1 MLYKLRYQD
10 LQPIYLYV
18 KKDRLCDLYVL
29 KDNKLYYLITL
40 KDPIL
45 DNLEHN
51 LERLQVFK
59 EISIERDNE
68 KEEEI
73 TKTKIDYI
81 DYVPDLLEII
91 GFPYILLFL
100 FSAFHNLY
108 WRGTCCRF
116 TLPLFYLTKEDLET
130 KIKNKVKLTFVQ
142 EEIKNKIHLSNFLLL
157 LLFKDFI
164 ENFDKFFNKVSEN
177 IEYSILSSFEVN
189 LHSLL
194 IIKDYFKTEN
204 NFVNFL
210 KKIKGSN
217 FFDHVDVYLKLTNTL
232 NLTPLPIEAMNFLL
246 NTVQTKS
253 LSIAI
258 KTDLP
263 YPDLI
268 KAKDEII
275 KYMTTIYEKDP
286 LRELFFQEK
295 SSFKFE
301 IENKTRSL
309 YENEVKINL
318 FEKAPLEQKI
328 KDFVNTILSASE
340 STNIIIHNTIKSK
353 NYTLLYHALLE
364 IFKESKDLTATV
376 YYLYEIFKFFYDEEE
391 DLENFTD
398 LFIQKLNQEKKTNEK
413 IFSQKE
419 IAMTLYVLLSR
430 LPKEKYY
437 QILREVSTRIFNNKE
452 LFKKTKKL
460 IELLKTEE
468 KPWKFYIPSGINLK
482 SYILK
487 EILKFFVKTGCVEF
501 ENIEEILKKANI
513 IRLADQELDSI
524 CECVNEVLKS
534 EVRGINLEELI
545 MKLLNWYSPE
555 GFYVDNL
562 EKLLFNLYMTLKE
575 AEKNREDIKTLIEF
589 TATLIKKCSNHP
601 YSYISKKYIREF
613 EKELIEDKALTAS
626 AAKLKKYLDK
636 VKK

>member
-1 MLYKLRYQD
+1 
-10 LQPIYLYV
+10 
-18 KKDRLCDLYVL
+18 
-29 KDNKLYYLITL
+29 
-40 KDPIL
+40 
-45 DNLEHN
+45 
-51 LERLQVFK
+51 
-59 EISIERDNE
+59 
-68 KEEEI
+68 
-73 TKTKIDYI
+73 
-81 DYVPDLLEII
+81 
-91 GFPYILLFL
+91 
-100 FSAFHNLY
+100 
-108 WRGTCCRF
+108 
-116 TLPLFYLTKEDLET
+116 
-130 KIKNKVKLTFVQ
+130 KNKVKLTFVQ
-142 EEIKNKIHLSNFLLL
+142 EKVKNKIYLSNFLLL
-157 LLFKDFI
+157 FLFKDFI
-164 ENFDKFFNKVSEN
+164 ENFDEFFNKVSEN
-177 IEYSILSSFEVN
+177 IEYYSLSSFEVN
-189 LHSLL
+189 LYSLL
-194 IIKDYFKTEN
+194 IVKDYFKTEN

-217 FFDHVDVYLKLTNTL
+217 FFDYVKVYLKLTNIP
-232 NLTPLPIEAMNFLL
+232 NLTSLSTEAMNFLL

-268 KAKDEII
+268 KAKDEVI
-275 KYMTTIYEKDP
+275 KYMATIYEKDP

-301 IENKTRSL
+301 IENETRSL

-318 FEKAPLEQKI
+318 FEKTPFEQKI
-328 KDFVNTILSASE
+328 KDFVNTILSVSKF
-340 STNIIIHNTIKSK
+340 TDTIIHNIIKSK

-364 IFKESKDLTATV
+364 IFKKSKNLTDTV
-376 YYLYEIFKFFYDEEE
+376 FFLYEIFKFFDEEE
-391 DLENFTD
+391 DLEDFTD
-398 LFIQKLNQEKKTNEK
+398 IFIQKLNQEKKTNEK

-437 QILREVSTRIFNNKE
+437 QILREVSTKIFNNKE

-460 IELLKTEE
+460 IERLKTEE

-482 SYILK
+482 SYVLK

-534 EVRGINLEELI
+534 EVCGINLEELI
-545 MKLLNWYSPE
+545 MKLLGWYSPE

-575 AEKNREDIKTLIEF
+575 AEKNGEDIKTLIEF
-589 TATLIKKCSNHP
+589 VAILIRKCSNHP
-601 YSYISKKYIREF
+601 CSYISEKYIREF
-613 EKELIEDKALTAS
+613 EKELIEDKALTSS
-626 AAKLKKYLDK
+626 AAKLKKYLNK